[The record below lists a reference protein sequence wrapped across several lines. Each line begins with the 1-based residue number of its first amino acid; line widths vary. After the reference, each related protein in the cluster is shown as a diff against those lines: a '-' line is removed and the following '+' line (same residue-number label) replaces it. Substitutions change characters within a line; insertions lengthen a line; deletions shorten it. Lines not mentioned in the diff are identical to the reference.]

1 MKYRFF
7 LTIGLALS
15 AVLLTGSNR
24 PKQETEKQ
32 ALARIQTFVG
42 SWKGVGQVRKGSTR
56 GSWIEQSDWKW
67 SFSKKTKRPSLV
79 FESKKAKHI
88 KRGSI
93 HAAKGKYQL
102 EIVTSKGENITYSG
116 TLTKTGRLVL
126 RRKSSKGSA
135 PARISIRTVAKGK
148 RLLVL
153 YERSLGV
160 NFLRL
165 AEVGY
170 TRKGSNFG
178 KGTAYLECVVTG
190 GKGTMAVTF
199 KGKTYYVCCSG
210 CRDYFNEDPAKVL
223 AEYRAKKKKQK
234 AKKASDS

>member
-1 MKYRFF
+1 MKSRFF
-7 LTIGLALS
+7 LTTLIAS

-24 PKQETEKQ
+24 PKQGSEKEL
-32 ALARIQTFVG
+32 LARIQTFVG

-79 FESKKAKHI
+79 FNSKRAKHI
-88 KRGSI
+88 QQGAI
-93 HAAKGKYQL
+93 HA
-102 EIVTSKGENITYSG
+102 SKGTYE
-116 TLTKTGRLVL
+116 LTVVTKKKEKLTYIGKLQKSGRLIFN
-126 RRKSSKGSA
+126 RKSGKSG

-153 YERSLGV
+153 YERALGN

-165 AEVGY
+165 AEIGY

-178 KGTAYLECVVTG
+178 KGTSFVECIVTG
-190 GKGTMAVTF
+190 GKGTMPVSY

-210 CRDYFNEDPAKVL
+210 CRDYFNENPAMVI
-223 AEYRAKKKKQK
+223 AEYLEKKKKK
-234 AKKASDS
+234 S